1 MERRDFL
8 TVAGCSLGMCCC
20 TGAATTQPAQ
30 PSDNPQ
36 VRELR
41 QKVDFMQK
49 SMARLVAALDEP
61 TRKRVLE
68 TMGRECAKASQR
80 EREKFKGKPAEFV
93 AALRRQW
100 IEESSEYDEQTGR
113 MRIVGKPS
121 PCPCAF
127 VRVGLTPPEFCQCSV
142 GWLKEVYSDILG
154 RPVDA
159 EIESS
164 TLRGGR
170 QCISRIQ
177 PSQTG

>member
-159 EIESS
+159 EIETS